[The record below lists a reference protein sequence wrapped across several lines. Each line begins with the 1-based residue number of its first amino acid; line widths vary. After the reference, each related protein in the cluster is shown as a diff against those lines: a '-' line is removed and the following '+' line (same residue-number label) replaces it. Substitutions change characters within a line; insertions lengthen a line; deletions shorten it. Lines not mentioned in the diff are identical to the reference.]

1 MSPTARLTA
10 VAIVLTLE
18 PGIARSQGPAA
29 QPPTARAPAARTA
42 AAKSATAPA
51 TPAPSAPVEP
61 VSTFVPTAAPLRPGL
76 RAWTQDRR
84 DFAVGDVLTVL
95 VDDYTISTAIKDDID
110 SQRRTRDLGLTISKP
125 GAGLSTSAGISSNN
139 NADAENRGE
148 ARRENRFQ
156 SEMSVRIVA
165 VSANGT
171 LQVRGLRRVDVDK
184 GQQDITLAGFVRPQ
198 DVSAANTVE
207 SSRLADVQLTYQSP
221 GPLGK
226 PKQGIL
232 TRVISILWP

>member
-1 MSPTARLTA
+1 MSPAARLTA

-18 PGIARSQGPAA
+18 PGIARSQPPAGRAPAGGPAA
-29 QPPTARAPAARTA
+29 AAAAPAATTA
-42 AAKSATAPA
+42 ASAE
-51 TPAPSAPVEP
+51 PAP
-61 VSTFVPTAAPLRPGL
+61 TFAPTAAPLRPGL

-84 DFAVGDVLTVL
+84 DFGVGDILTVL

-125 GAGLSTSAGISSNN
+125 GGGLSTSAGLSSNN

-156 SEMSVRIVA
+156 SEMSVRIVG
-165 VSANGT
+165 VSPNGT
-171 LQVRGLRRVDVDK
+171 LQVRGLRRINVDK
-184 GQQDITLAGFVRPQ
+184 GMQDVTLAGYVRPQ

-226 PKQGIL
+226 PKQGML
-232 TRVISILWP
+232 TRIISIFWP

>member
-1 MSPTARLTA
+1 MTRPDFRLRFHVRFVLCVGG
-10 VAIVLTLE
+10 VALA
-18 PGIARSQGPAA
+18 PAIAPA
-29 QPPTARAPAARTA
+29 QARATPPAS
-42 AAKSATAPA
+42 AKAGATAPPGTA
-51 TPAPSAPVEP
+51 TPAAPAEP
-61 VSTFVPTAAPLRPGL
+61 ASTFVPAPAPLRPSL

-84 DFAVGDVLTVL
+84 DFAVGDILTVL
-95 VDDYTISTAIKDDID
+95 VDDYTISTAIKDDLD

-125 GAGLSTSAGISSNN
+125 GGGLSTSAGISSNN
-139 NADAENRGE
+139 NSDAQNRGE

-165 VSANGT
+165 IAPSGT
-171 LQVRGLRRVDVDK
+171 LQVKGIRRIDVDK
-184 GQQDITLAGFVRPQ
+184 GQQDVTLGGFVRPQ

-207 SSRLADVQLTYQSP
+207 STRLADAQLTYLSP

-232 TRVISILWP
+232 TRVISIFWP

>member
-1 MSPTARLTA
+1 MTAPSFRLRFH
-10 VAIVLTLE
+10 VRLGLCVGGVVLA
-18 PGIARSQGPAA
+18 PAIARAQARAGSPAGRPAA
-29 QPPTARAPAARTA
+29 ATTA
-42 AAKSATAPA
+42 AAATVAPA
-51 TPAPSAPVEP
+51 EPAP
-61 VSTFVPTAAPLRPGL
+61 TFVPTPAPLRPGV

-84 DFAVGDVLTVL
+84 DFAVGDILTVL
-95 VDDYTISTAIKDDID
+95 VDDYTISTAIKDDLD

-125 GAGLSTSAGISSNN
+125 GGGLSTSAGISSNN
-139 NADAENRGE
+139 NSDAQNRGE

-165 VSANGT
+165 ITPNGT
-171 LQVRGLRRVDVDK
+171 LQLKGLRRIDVDK
-184 GQQDITLAGFVRPQ
+184 GQQDVTLAGFVRPQ

-207 SSRLADVQLTYQSP
+207 STRLADAQLTYQSP

-232 TRVISILWP
+232 TRVISIFWP